1 MSFLLLVS
9 CSTHRN
15 MRVQI
20 QRAARITVPAEI
32 KNLALLNRAV
42 STNQAVIEGTITGE
56 TPLRDKQLS
65 NECLRGLTDALVTS
79 TRFNIYR
86 CDSSLMSADPRS
98 LSFGNILSW
107 NTIDSICSKNNSDGV
122 LVLEFFDTDF
132 SIDNPLS
139 SARQIAANVLSNG
152 NNQGITVHGNA
163 KARAGFRVYYKKERK
178 IAYEDVFI
186 YSKKWSQTSSN
197 VQDALGRLIK
207 RNQALMDVSFLTGND
222 FALSIVPLYVWEDRI
237 LFKSKDQ
244 LMRRGE
250 RQALSKDWEGAEQ
263 TWISIFENSRK
274 RKIRARAAH
283 NVALALEVLGDLTGA
298 QQWASKAYVEKG
310 NSSTMRYCEI
320 IDQRI
325 REQKR
330 LEEQLKNE

>member
-1 MSFLLLVS
+1 
-9 CSTHRN
+9 

-20 QRAARITVPAEI
+20 QRAARITVPGEI

-42 STNQAVIEGTITGE
+42 STNQAVLEGTLTGE

-65 NECLRGLTDALVTS
+65 NECLRGLTDALSTS
-79 TRFNIYR
+79 TRFSIYT
-86 CDSSLMSADPRS
+86 CDSAMLSADPRS
-98 LSFGNILSW
+98 LSFGEQLPWNIV
-107 NTIDSICSKNNSDGV
+107 DSICAKNNSDGV

-132 SIDNPLS
+132 SIENPLS
-139 SARQIAANVLSNG
+139 SARQLAANVLNAS

-186 YSKKWSQTSSN
+186 FSKRWSQYSTN
-197 VQDALGRLIK
+197 VQDALGKLIK
-207 RNQALMDVSFLTGND
+207 RNQALMDVSFSTGND

-244 LMRRGE
+244 LMKRGE
-250 RQALSKDWEGAEQ
+250 RQALSKDWEGAKL

-274 RKIRARAAH
+274 RKVRARAAH
-283 NVALALEVLGDLTGA
+283 NVALALEVQGDLKEA

-310 NSSTMRYCEI
+310 NNATMRYCEI
-320 IDQRI
+320 LDQRV

-330 LEEQLKNE
+330 LADQLKNE